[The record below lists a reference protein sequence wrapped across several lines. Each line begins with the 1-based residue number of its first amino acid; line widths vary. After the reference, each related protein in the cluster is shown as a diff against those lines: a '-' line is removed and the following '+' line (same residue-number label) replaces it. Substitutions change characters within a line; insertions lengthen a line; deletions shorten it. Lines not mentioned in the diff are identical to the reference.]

1 MLKRYK
7 KFLDEFDRELAE
19 LTQSQKSY
27 LKCKKGCAECCQNG
41 DYPFSRLEMEYLM
54 SGFLT
59 LPENIKQQIRLNISG
74 IKDKNNYTCPFLINN
89 LCSLYNYRGIV
100 CRTHGL
106 AWYDESE
113 DKIRLP
119 YCVNIGL
126 NYSKVFDRDT
136 GEVFLE
142 NPIRE
147 RLRIDTVLQSD
158 EAKKYDLECG
168 EIRPLIKWF

>member
-7 KFLDEFDRELAE
+7 KFLEEFDRELAE
-19 LTQSQKSY
+19 LTLSQKSY

-59 LPENIKQQIRLNISG
+59 LSENVKKQIRLNISG
-74 IKDKNNYTCPFLINN
+74 IKDKNSYTCPFLINN

-106 AWYDESE
+106 AYLY
-113 DKIRLP
+113 KGTIKLP
-119 YCVNIGL
+119 ECTNNGK
-126 NYSKVFDRDT
+126 NY
-136 GEVFLE
+136 
-142 NPIRE
+142 N
-147 RLRIDTVLQSD
+147 
-158 EAKKYDLECG
+158 
-168 EIRPLIKWF
+168 EIYNKETKEIVI

>member
-19 LTQSQKSY
+19 LMLSQKSY

-41 DYPFSRLEMEYLM
+41 DYPFSRLEMEYFM

-59 LPENIKQQIRLNISG
+59 LPENIKHQIRLNISG

-106 AWYDESE
+106 AYLYNGAI
-113 DKIRLP
+113 KLP
-119 YCVNIGL
+119 ECANNGK
-126 NYSKVFDRDT
+126 NYNEIYNKETKEIVI
-136 GEVFLE
+136 E
-142 NPIRE
+142 NPIKNS
-147 RLRIDTVLQSD
+147 LRTDDVLKSPLAEKYQL
-158 EAKKYDLECG
+158 EAG
-168 EIRPLIKWF
+168 EIRKLIDWFN